1 MFLAV
6 MLLSGAMAMA
16 QTANVKK
23 ANNAL
28 LTDPVNYDEARDLI
42 EQAKKDPSTA
52 TDAKTWYVAGRI
64 GYTLASKEW
73 NKRYLNQTPDADLLY
88 VGMKEMYSNYMKADS
103 FDGKEIDKKGNP
115 KYTQRK
121 NIKGDLKEMQNCFID
136 AGAAKFDARE
146 YDKAYEMF
154 TDYVAVAD
162 LPIFDEKERAKVKV
176 DSTYN
181 QIKYYAAIAALRAEK
196 NEEALKLL
204 QEITT
209 TDYKD
214 KQAVYELMSNVYQSQ
229 GDTVKYV
236 QSLKD
241 GLEAYPKS
249 EFFIGSLVNHYVTT
263 RNYKEALDYVD
274 GVIAKQPDN
283 MEYVNLK
290 AELLIQLG
298 QYDDAK
304 AAINNMLAKDRS
316 AVNLYLMGKCYA
328 IEGGNVQDAASDP
341 SLSNAA
347 YDREMAKA
355 KKIYAEALKYF
366 EEAKPIMDKNDSR
379 YASMLQV
386 MKTLYIQTKG
396 STSAEYKA
404 IDEELKSIQ

>member
-64 GYTLASKEW
+64 GYTLANKEW

-103 FDGKEIDKKGNP
+103 FDGREIDKKGNP

-162 LPIFDEKERAKVKV
+162 LPIFDDKERAKVKI

-196 NEEALKLL
+196 SDEALKLL

-304 AAINNMLAKDRS
+304 AAIDNMLAKDRS

-355 KKIYAEALKYF
+355 KKIYAESLKFF

>member
-1 MFLAV
+1 MYMGQKVNPIGFRV
-6 MLLSGAMAMA
+6 
-16 QTANVKK
+16 
-23 ANNAL
+23 NN
-28 LTDPVNYDEARDLI
+28 
-42 EQAKKDPSTA
+42 
-52 TDAKTWYVAGRI
+52 G
-64 GYTLASKEW
+64 
-73 NKRYLNQTPDADLLY
+73 NKRTWA
-88 VGMKEMYSNYMKADS
+88 SNWYIKN
-103 FDGKEIDKKGNP
+103 KK
-115 KYTQRK
+115 
-121 NIKGDLKEMQNCFID
+121 
-136 AGAAKFDARE
+136 
-146 YDKAYEMF
+146 
-154 TDYVAVAD
+154 
-162 LPIFDEKERAKVKV
+162 
-176 DSTYN
+176 
-181 QIKYYAAIAALRAEK
+181 
-196 NEEALKLL
+196 
-204 QEITT
+204 
-209 TDYKD
+209 
-214 KQAVYELMSNVYQSQ
+214 
-229 GDTVKYV
+229 
-236 QSLKD
+236 
-241 GLEAYPKS
+241 
-249 EFFIGSLVNHYVTT
+249 
-263 RNYKEALDYVD
+263 DYVD

-304 AAINNMLAKDRS
+304 AAIDNMLAKDRS

-355 KKIYAEALKYF
+355 KKIYAESLKYF

>member
-162 LPIFDEKERAKVKV
+162 LPIFDEKEKAKVKV

-196 NEEALKLL
+196 SDDALKLL

>member
-196 NEEALKLL
+196 SDDALKLL

-304 AAINNMLAKDRS
+304 AAIDNMLAKDRS

-396 STSAEYKA
+396 STSSEYKA

>member
-64 GYTLASKEW
+64 GYTLANKEW

-121 NIKGDLKEMQNCFID
+121 NIKGDLKEMHNCFID
-136 AGAAKFDARE
+136 AGAAKFDQRDF
-146 YDKAYEMF
+146 DKAYEMF
-154 TDYVAVAD
+154 VDYVAVAD
-162 LPIFDEKERAKVKV
+162 LPIFDDKERAKVKI

-196 NEEALKLL
+196 SDEALKLL

-304 AAINNMLAKDRS
+304 VAIDNMLAKDRS

-366 EEAKPIMDKNDSR
+366 EEAKPKMDKNDSR

>member
-64 GYTLASKEW
+64 GYTLANKEW

-162 LPIFDEKERAKVKV
+162 LPIFDDKERAKVKI

-196 NEEALKLL
+196 SDDALKLL

-304 AAINNMLAKDRS
+304 AAIDNMLAKDRS

-355 KKIYAEALKYF
+355 KKIYAESLKYF

>member
-1 MFLAV
+1 
-6 MLLSGAMAMA
+6 
-16 QTANVKK
+16 
-23 ANNAL
+23 
-28 LTDPVNYDEARDLI
+28 
-42 EQAKKDPSTA
+42 
-52 TDAKTWYVAGRI
+52 
-64 GYTLASKEW
+64 
-73 NKRYLNQTPDADLLY
+73 
-88 VGMKEMYSNYMKADS
+88 MKADS

-162 LPIFDEKERAKVKV
+162 LPIFDEKERAKVKI

-196 NEEALKLL
+196 SDEALKLL

-304 AAINNMLAKDRS
+304 AAIDNMLAKDRS

-404 IDEELKSIQ
+404 IDEELKSIE